1 MVRVKVAAVAA
12 GDGGGGIATAL
23 GTRCFG
29 VSKGVRLFVGVV
41 DGRPTPMPEPRPP
54 VPGFGVFREDG
65 PRFEIIEP
73 VKGEIGLLNRVG
85 LPVTG
90 VRLPDCPVGLV
101 GSRPR
106 LPVRFIP
113 NRMSYRN
120 VERHSG
126 GIPFKD
132 VAVVLIRGRAEGVT
146 ASSSTRDVEAG
157 VTRPLEYGVYRVEFD
172 GVMRPE
178 E

>member
-1 MVRVKVAAVAA
+1 VRVKEA
-12 GDGGGGIATAL
+12 GEGGGGMATEL
-23 GTRCFG
+23 GTLCFG

-41 DGRPTPMPEPRPP
+41 DGKPTPMPEPRPP

-65 PRFEIIEP
+65 PRFETIEP
-73 VKGEIGLLNRVG
+73 VEGEIGPLNRVG

-90 VRLPDCPVGLV
+90 VRLPDCQVGLV

-106 LPVRFIP
+106 LPLRFIP
-113 NRMSYRN
+113 DRMSYR
-120 VERHSG
+120 VTEKHSRG
-126 GIPFKD
+126 LPCKD

-146 ASSSTRDVEAG
+146 ASGSTRDVEAG
-157 VTRPLEYGVYRVEFD
+157 VTRPLEYGVCRVEFD

>member
-1 MVRVKVAAVAA
+1 MRVKVEAAAAA

-29 VSKGVRLFVGVV
+29 VSRGVRLLVGVV

-54 VPGFGVFREDG
+54 VPGFGVFREYG
-65 PRFEIIEP
+65 PRFEP
-73 VKGEIGLLNRVG
+73 VKGETGLLNRVG
-85 LPVTG
+85 LPVAG

-120 VERHSG
+120 VVRHSR
-126 GIPFKD
+126 GIPFMD
-132 VAVVLIRGRAEGVT
+132 VVVVLVRGRAEGVT
-146 ASSSTRDVEAG
+146 ASINTRDEEAG